1 MYNSIINV
9 ITPISRIVSWC
20 CQNTSESLH
29 RAESVWRGSVMT
41 LDTEAVKT
49 KTSISNISSPRA
61 LQWYN
66 GKQILRTQ
74 ESDPMEQQGVQKS
87 VFMLLPFWVGRG
99 KVNGFYIFSPRYS
112 RWVSQT
118 LLPTA
123 ADNGSIKC
131 GLCLSPSHNL
141 TTTNKD
147 CLCDAGPKSEYCEHD
162 INIKIQRDIFILNIN
177 SLPPWSICLHF

>member
-1 MYNSIINV
+1 MNNSIISV
-9 ITPISRIVSWC
+9 ITPISRIVSCC

-41 LDTEAVKT
+41 PDSEAVKT

-99 KVNGFYIFSPRYS
+99 NVKSLYFPLARVAM
-112 RWVSQT
+112 VSQT

-131 GLCLSPSHNL
+131 GLRLSPSPSHHL

-147 CLCDAGPKSEYCEHD
+147 CVMRSR
-162 INIKIQRDIFILNIN
+162 NLNIAN
-177 SLPPWSICLHF
+177 MT